1 MIALSKMFLSDILAR
16 KKMNGTI
23 ADADMPEDTPEIQAE
38 DIGQVQ
44 ELVSSEHE
52 LRERVESF
60 LKENGNE
67 LKKRYSVDQIN
78 DKLVKVAKKAGATVI
93 YPVLLLYNLFRSS
106 DIPSNDK
113 MRIIVPLAYFILPA
127 DIIPD
132 IILGLG
138 FVDDSLVI
146 MTCIKAFSSSI
157 TPEITEQ
164 TRTMC
169 HELVGEF
176 DEDVISSVAH
186 IVEEC
191 ADSKIMK
198 L

>member
-23 ADADMPEDTPEIQAE
+23 ADMEMPGETLEIQAE

-44 ELVSSEHE
+44 ELVTSEQE

-60 LKENGNE
+60 LMENGNE

-106 DIPSNDK
+106 DISSNDK
-113 MRIIVPLAYFILPA
+113 MRIILPLTYFILPA

-146 MTCIKAFSSSI
+146 MTCIKALSSSI
-157 TPEITEQ
+157 TPEITDQ
-164 TRTMC
+164 ARTMC

>member
-23 ADADMPEDTPEIQAE
+23 ADADMPEETPEIQAE

-93 YPVLLLYNLFRSS
+93 YPVLLLTICS
-106 DIPSNDK
+106 
-113 MRIIVPLAYFILPA
+113 
-127 DIIPD
+127 
-132 IILGLG
+132 GLQI
-138 FVDDSLVI
+138 SLLMI
-146 MTCIKAFSSSI
+146 
-157 TPEITEQ
+157 
-164 TRTMC
+164 R
-169 HELVGEF
+169 
-176 DEDVISSVAH
+176 
-186 IVEEC
+186 
-191 ADSKIMK
+191 
-198 L
+198 